1 MNAKGNKQL
10 KWFVIAL
17 SVAVLVLICTLVVIT
32 LQRQNRPD
40 HELGISGGGEQL
52 APDHGIWICEDLG
65 LTLSFDGQESTW
77 SNNGTELPCMFTSNR
92 ISPYISVFE
101 IAAKIPL
108 DDFDGVVYGYEPGQR
123 LFHFKISSFTNDS
136 MIVSDENGNVYTFYR
151 DDTWGQEDAVV
162 PSSDDNNSD
171 FVS

>member
-1 MNAKGNKQL
+1 MNAKGNTRL

-17 SVAVLVLICTLVVIT
+17 PVSILVLIFTLIVIT
-32 LQRQNRPD
+32 LHKQNTPE
-40 HELGISGGGEQL
+40 HGVEILGGGEQRS
-52 APDHGIWICEDLG
+52 PDEGTWVCEDLG

-123 LFHFKISSFTNDS
+123 LFHFTISSFTNDS
-136 MIVSDENGNVYTFYR
+136 MVVNDDAGNVYTFYR
-151 DDTWGQEDAVV
+151 GQGDGSVV
-162 PSSDDNNSD
+162 PSPPPQNR
-171 FVS
+171 